1 EGGCADQGCITCTI
15 LEGNT
20 SPSYSTKYLA
30 NVSIPLSQYRSAS
43 SLDYTFSYHFK
54 WASDQ
59 VPAGYPLSAQL
70 AVGSS
75 SNTDSFVSS
84 DAAQLWIDNPILGDP
99 FTHSGTTSVLRSADG
114 STGYIPIILDF
125 SFPRPPPS
133 RCYWFLVTRSFR
145 ITTPTSNGGSSPS
158 PSSALP
164 GLAPPSSVAV
174 MVSSTSISVGS
185 TTVSGSVMPVSVAV
199 PIVQTLMTLVLPAP
213 GTSNNNNG
221 GNVASDGSSGRGSVQ
236 TSAIV
241 GGVVG
246 AIAFLGL
253 VLALAIFLL
262 RKQRR
267 RSLEQQGEKEMIQG
281 GGGGLDGRR
290 RKDSMHQGG
299 LAGETTGT
307 PVAFSRPTSFA
318 SSPSSSEPGR
328 RVSVAT
334 SILPTTAFRPISSSR
349 VVEPASENG
358 AAPDRR
364 SAATGGG
371 GGRGQRRRG
380 HQTLFLAGPTPMTAT
395 YSDVPPP
402 AYSDVNGTTRIAYY
416 NVEEEEGDET
426 EEEDEGETS
435 MSRSPVTNPS
445 SPIVHGQS
453 TESESVYAQRAQE
466 TRVPL
471 GEKSGT

>member
-1 EGGCADQGCITCTI
+1 MSVTVPYSEFQTPDNALTESGGTWTYQ
-15 LEGNT
+15 
-20 SPSYSTKYLA
+20 
-30 NVSIPLSQYRSAS
+30 RSS
-43 SLDYTFSYHFK
+43 SEVYCNTFSYHFK

-84 DAAQLWIDNPILGDP
+84 DPAQLWIDNPILGDP
-99 FTHSGTTSVLRSADG
+99 FTHSGTTSALRSADG

-125 SFPRPPPS
+125 TFPRPPPS
-133 RCYWFLVTRSFR
+133 RCYWFLVARSFR
-145 ITTPTSNGGSSPS
+145 ITTPTFNGGSSPS
-158 PSSALP
+158 PSSAP
-164 GLAPPSSVAV
+164 GPAPPSSVAV
-174 MVSSTSISVGS
+174 MISSTSISVGS

-213 GTSNNNNG
+213 GTSNNNG
-221 GNVASDGSSGRGSVQ
+221 GNIASDGSSGRGGVQ

-253 VLALAIFLL
+253 ILALAIFLL

-267 RSLEQQGEKEMIQG
+267 RSLEQGEKEMIQGG

-290 RKDSMHQGG
+290 RKDSMHQGA
-299 LAGETTGT
+299 LAGTTGT

-334 SILPTTAFRPISSSR
+334 SILPATTFRPISSSR
-349 VVEPASENG
+349 VVEPVSENG

-402 AYSDVNGTTRIAYY
+402 AYSDVNGTTGITYY
-416 NVEEEEGDET
+416 HGEEDEGDET
-426 EEEDEGETS
+426 GEEDEGEGGTS

-453 TESESVYAQRAQE
+453 TGSESVDTQRAQE

-471 GEKSGT
+471 GEKSGL